1 MFLKNSL
8 LKKFTS
14 VLLIYFT
21 SILFLAD
28 LNAQQLIDIKISI
41 KADDISID
49 ELFNQLEDKY
59 DIEFRYKYEWIK
71 DIRLDINVE
80 DKSLTDFFD
89 QHFKKFGLSLMFKE
103 PNYFI
108 LLKDS
113 PKQFELN
120 SESYDDKPE
129 VITLG
134 NIDSE
139 AKEATLY
146 GTVKS
151 AETGEPL
158 PGITILSVDEK
169 EGTVSS
175 SNGKYNLTLPVGFH
189 TLRYQSLETGT
200 FEISLILNSSSNLD
214 VKLYRDYVQLNEVVV
229 TAKAMDENVSQT
241 VTGVERMTLAE
252 IEKMPAFL
260 GESDVIK
267 SITSLPGVSL
277 TGEASAGFN
286 VRGSGVGANLVLL
299 DNGTLYNSSHLF
311 GVFSAFSADNIGSI
325 DLYKGAVPARF
336 GGRIS
341 SVLNMEMRSGSK
353 EQLKGNGGIGVIS
366 SRFNIETPIIK
377 DKSSILTGF
386 RAAYPNYLINAIDNY
401 DLKRSSTFF
410 GDWSLKYDHSINENN
425 KILLTAYT
433 SRDEF
438 TVSND
443 VSYEYNNLVGSI
455 QWNQNINEN
464 LSSKLNYNYSQYN
477 YTLNEETDEEQS
489 FGLYSV
495 IENNKLNYEFE
506 FTGFDKHLIEFGF
519 NNVLY
524 NLQPGNFSQDS
535 SSLLIV
541 SDLTDES
548 AIESAIYL
556 SDEVQFNDNISAYA
570 GLRYSYFSG
579 GRDSLATNYGG
590 LEPRL
595 SINYKINSKSSIKA
609 GYSKMRQYIHLISN
623 TASVTPVDIW
633 KLSNQ
638 EILPTVADQ
647 FTIGYFRNFDFNNYE
662 TSAEVYYRDI
672 DNLIDYKNGASLF
685 ANDEIENELVQ
696 GKGLAY
702 GAEFYLK
709 KNRGRLTGWLSY
721 TYSRSLIIV
730 DGETNAER
738 INNGNPFPTNFD
750 QPHNFTFLGNFELSK
765 RFDISANFQYNTGRP
780 ITYPES
786 TFDFNGVRVAN
797 YSNRNQY
804 RIPDYHRLDLS
815 FHMASSLKREKKIE
829 ADWTLT
835 LYNIYSRRNAYSV
848 FFRSSESL
856 RVLNSYRLA
865 IIGQIVPALTY
876 NFKF

>member
-1 MFLKNSL
+1 M
-8 LKKFTS
+8 KKIT
-14 VLLIYFT
+14 IH
-21 SILFLAD
+21 LFLFAFLFCAFNQ
-28 LNAQQLIDIKISI
+28 LNAQKLNEVKISI
-41 KADDISID
+41 TKDKVPAID
-49 ELFNQLEDKY
+49 LLNELEKQHG
-59 DIEFRYKYEWIK
+59 IEFRYKYDWLK
-71 DIRLDINVE
+71 DIN
-80 DKSLTDFFD
+80 LTVDTNQMPIREFFKNY
-89 QHFKKFGLSLMFKE
+89 FSEIGISIMFRE

-108 LLKDS
+108 FLKDS
-113 PKQFELN
+113 PKKIEVD
-120 SESYDDKPE
+120 SESSSEKLE

-134 NIDSE
+134 NIE
-139 AKEATLY
+139 AETTEATLY

-151 AETGEPL
+151 AESGESL
-158 PGITILSVDEK
+158 PGITIFSVEENK
-169 EGTVSS
+169 GTVSS
-175 SNGKYNLTLPVGFH
+175 SNGKYNLKLPVGFH
-189 TLRYQSLETGT
+189 TLKFQSLETGT
-200 FEISLILNSSSNLD
+200 FEISLILNSSSSLD
-214 VKLYRDYVQLNEVVV
+214 VKLYKDFVQLNEVVV
-229 TAKAMDENVSQT
+229 TAKAMDENISQT
-241 VTGVERMTLAE
+241 VTGVERMTLEE
-252 IEKMPAFL
+252 IERMPAFL

-286 VRGSGVGANLVLL
+286 VRGSGVGENLVLL

-311 GVFSAFSADNIGSI
+311 GVFSAFSADNLGSI
-325 DLYKGAVPARF
+325 ELFKGAVPARF

-341 SVLNMEMRSGSK
+341 SVLNMEMKSGSK
-353 EQLKGNGGIGVIS
+353 QKVSGNGGVGVIS

-386 RAAYPNYLINAIDNY
+386 RVAYPNYLINSINNF

-443 VSYEYNNLVGSI
+443 VSYEYNNIVGSI

-477 YTLNEETDEEQS
+477 YTLNEETEDQIS
-489 FGLYSV
+489 YGLYSE

-506 FTGFDKHLIEFGF
+506 YLGFDNNFIEFGF
-519 NNVLY
+519 NSVLY
-524 NLQPGNFSQDS
+524 NIQPGKFNNEDINSI
-535 SSLLIV
+535 LIV
-541 SDLTDES
+541 NDLTNEE
-548 AIESAIYL
+548 AIESAVYL
-556 SDEVQFNDNISAYA
+556 SDEVKFSNDISASV
-570 GLRYSYFSG
+570 GIRYSYYTG
-579 GRDSLATNYGG
+579 GMDSLSTNFGG
-590 LEPRL
+590 LEPRVSL
-595 SINYKINSKSSIKA
+595 NYRINSKSSIKA

-647 FTIGYFRNFDFNNYE
+647 FSIGYFRNFDYNNFE
-662 TSAEVYYRDI
+662 TSAELYYRDI
-672 DNLIDYKNGASLF
+672 DNLIEYKNGANLF

-696 GKGLAY
+696 GKGIAY
-702 GAEFYLK
+702 GAEFYVK
-709 KNRGRLTGWLSY
+709 KNSGKLTGWLSY

-730 DGETNAER
+730 DGETNDQT
-738 INNGNPFPTNFD
+738 INNGRPFPTNFD
-750 QPHNFTFLGNFELSK
+750 QPHNLTFFGNIDLSR

-786 TFDFNGVRVAN
+786 TFDFNGIRVAN
-797 YSNRNQY
+797 YSDRNQY

-815 FHMASSLKREKKIE
+815 FHMATSLKKKKNVE

-835 LYNIYSRRNAYSV
+835 LYNVYSRRNAYSV

-856 RVLNSYRLA
+856 RVLNSYRLS

>member
-1 MFLKNSL
+1 LKNYTSL
-8 LKKFTS
+8 
-14 VLLIYFT
+14 LLIYFA
-21 SILFLAD
+21 SIL
-28 LNAQQLIDIKISI
+28 ISAEI
-41 KADDISID
+41 KAQEKNNIKVSINAENISAY
-49 ELFNQLEDKY
+49 EFLNQIEGKY
-59 DIEFRYKYEWIK
+59 EIEFRYKYEWIK
-71 DIRLDINVE
+71 DIRLDINVL
-80 DKSLTDFFD
+80 DKPLTEFFD
-89 QHFKKFGLSLMFKE
+89 QNFKKFGLSLMFKE

-120 SESYDDKPE
+120 SESYDERSE

-134 NIDSE
+134 DIDSE
-139 AKEATLY
+139 AREATLY

-158 PGITILSVDEK
+158 PGITILSIDEN
-169 EGTVSS
+169 EGVISS
-175 SNGKYNLTLPVGFH
+175 SNGKYNLTLPIGFH

-214 VKLYRDYVQLNEVVV
+214 VQLYKDYVQLNEVVV

-241 VTGVERMTLAE
+241 VTGVERMTLEE

-260 GESDVIK
+260 GEADVIK

-353 EQLKGNGGIGVIS
+353 QKVKGNGGIGVIS

-386 RAAYPNYLINAIDNY
+386 RVAYPNYLINAVDNF

-425 KILLTAYT
+425 KILLTGYT

-443 VSYEYNNLVGSI
+443 VSYEYNNLVGSV

-477 YTLNEETDEEQS
+477 YTLNEEVDEQQS
-489 FGLYSV
+489 FGLYSE

-506 FTGFDKHLIEFGF
+506 FTGFEKNLIEFGF

-524 NLQPGNFSQDS
+524 NLQPGKFNQDNN
-535 SSLLIV
+535 SLLIV
-541 SDLTDES
+541 SDLANES

-556 SDEVQFNDNISAYA
+556 SDEVQFSDNISAYA
-570 GLRYSYFSG
+570 GLRYSYYNG
-579 GRDSLATNYGG
+579 GRDSLTTNYGG
-590 LEPRL
+590 FEPRL

-730 DGETNAER
+730 DGETNAET
-738 INNGNPFPTNFD
+738 INGGNPFPTNFD
-750 QPHNFTFLGNFELSK
+750 QPHNLSFLGNFELSK

-835 LYNIYSRRNAYSV
+835 LYNVYSRRNAYSV

>member
-1 MFLKNSL
+1 MKYLNL
-8 LKKFTS
+8 L
-14 VLLIYFT
+14 VP
-21 SILFLAD
+21 LFL
-28 LNAQQLIDIKISI
+28 LLFTINSIQAQGLKDVKISI
-41 KADDISID
+41 SQKNIPAVDLLNKL
-49 ELFNQLEDKY
+49 ENQYE
-59 DIEFRYKYEWIK
+59 IEFRYKYEWLE
-71 DIRLDINVE
+71 DIVLNVE
-80 DKSLTDFFD
+80 AQQEPIEDFFKEY
-89 QHFKKFGLSLMFKE
+89 FGSKGLSLMFKE

-113 PKQFELN
+113 PKQIEISAES
-120 SESYDDKPE
+120 SEDRSE

-134 NIDSE
+134 NIDSDAE
-139 AKEATLY
+139 EATLY

-151 AETGEPL
+151 AETGEIL
-158 PGITILSVDEK
+158 PGITIISLEENK
-169 EGTVSS
+169 GTVSS
-175 SNGKYNLTLPVGFH
+175 TNGKYSLVLPVGFH
-189 TLRYQSLETGT
+189 TVKFQSLETGN
-200 FEISLILNSSSNLD
+200 FEISIVLNSSSNLD
-214 VKLYRDYVQLNEVVV
+214 VKLYKDFVQLNEVVV
-229 TAKAMDENVSQT
+229 TAKAFDENISET
-241 VTGVERMTLAE
+241 VTGVERMTLEE

-260 GESDVIK
+260 GEADVIK

-325 DLYKGAVPARF
+325 EIYKGAVPARF

-353 EQLKGNGGIGVIS
+353 QKVKGNGGIGVIS

-386 RAAYPNYLINAIDNY
+386 RVAYPNYLINAVDNF

-410 GDWSLKYDHSINENN
+410 GDWSLKYDHSINESN
-425 KILLTAYT
+425 KILVTAYT

-443 VSYEYNNLVGSI
+443 VSYEYNNLVGSV
-455 QWNQNINEN
+455 QWNQNLNEN

-477 YTLNEETDEEQS
+477 YTLNEEVDEQQS

-506 FTGFDKHLIEFGF
+506 FTGFEKNLIEFGF

-524 NLQPGNFSQDS
+524 NLQPGKFNQNNN
-535 SSLLIV
+535 SLLVV
-541 SDLTDES
+541 SDLTNES

-556 SDEVQFNDNISAYA
+556 SDEVEFTDNISAYG
-570 GLRYSYFSG
+570 GLRYSYYSG
-579 GRDSLATNYGG
+579 GRDSLSANFGG
-590 LEPRL
+590 FEPRL
-595 SINYKINSKSSIKA
+595 SLNYRIDSKSSIKA

-638 EILPTVADQ
+638 EIAPTVSDQ
-647 FTIGYFRNFDFNNYE
+647 YTIGYFRNFDYNNFE
-662 TSAEVYYRDI
+662 ASAEFYYRDI
-672 DNLIDYKNGASLF
+672 ENLIDYKNGANLF
-685 ANDEIENELVQ
+685 ANDEIEEELVQ
-696 GKGLAY
+696 GKGVAY

-709 KNRGRLTGWLSY
+709 KNRGRLTGWVSY
-721 TYSRSLIIV
+721 TYSRSLIII
-730 DGETNAER
+730 DGESSSET

-750 QPHNFTFLGNFELSK
+750 QPHNITFLGNFELSK

-786 TFDFNGVRVAN
+786 TFDFNGIRIAN
-797 YSNRNQY
+797 YSERNQY

-815 FHMASSLKREKKIE
+815 FHMASSLKKKKNIE

-835 LYNIYSRRNAYSV
+835 LYNVYSRRNAYSV

>member
-1 MFLKNSL
+1 VFFAYSKLH
-8 LKKFTS
+8 
-14 VLLIYFT
+14 
-21 SILFLAD
+21 
-28 LNAQQLIDIKISI
+28 AQQMHNVSISI
-41 KADDISID
+41 TAKNISAID
-49 ELFNQLEDKY
+49 LFNEIENQY
-59 DIEFRYKYEWIK
+59 DIEFRYKYEWLEDIK
-71 DIRLDINVE
+71 LDVNASEVPLIQ
-80 DKSLTDFFD
+80 FFEK
-89 QHFKKFGLSLMFKE
+89 HFEKYGLSLMFRAPK
-103 PNYFI
+103 YFI

-113 PKQFELN
+113 PKTFELDAET
-120 SESYDDKPE
+120 SGEEPK

-134 NIDSE
+134 NIDSD

-146 GTVKS
+146 GTIKS
-151 AETGEPL
+151 AETGELL
-158 PGITILSVDEK
+158 PGITVISVQDN
-169 EGTVSS
+169 GGAVSR
-175 SNGKYNLTLPVGFH
+175 NDGKYSLKLPVGFH
-189 TLRYQSLETGT
+189 TIKYQSLETGT
-200 FEISLILNSSSNLD
+200 FEVSLILNSSSSLD
-214 VKLYRDYVQLNEVVV
+214 IKLYKDFVQLNEVVV

-241 VTGVERMTLAE
+241 VTGVKRMTLEE

-260 GESDVIK
+260 GEADVIK

-325 DLYKGAVPARF
+325 DLYKGSVPARF

-353 EQLKGNGGIGVIS
+353 QKVKSNGGIGVIS

-386 RAAYPNYLINAIDNY
+386 RLAYPNYLINAIDNY

-506 FTGFDKHLIEFGF
+506 FTGFDKHFIEFGF

-524 NLQPGNFSQDS
+524 NLQPGKFSQDS

-541 SDLTDES
+541 ADLTAES
-548 AIESAIYL
+548 AIESALYL

-570 GLRYSYFSG
+570 GLRYSYFNG
-579 GRDSLATNYGG
+579 ARDSLATNYGG
-590 LEPRL
+590 FEPRL

-730 DGETNAER
+730 EGETNDLT

-786 TFDFNGVRVAN
+786 TFDFNGIRVAN

-835 LYNIYSRRNAYSV
+835 LYNVYSRRNAYSV